1 MKIATLQFAPK
12 LGDVEGNIRRADELL
27 KRGKKEGGNGG
38 GIEELGPEILVLPEL
53 AFTGYNF
60 PSLEAITPYLEPL
73 GEGPTAKWA
82 RETAKRLKCKVCVG
96 YPEIQRASSSSD
108 KEAGAEDKCFNSLL
122 VVDEE
127 GQILLNY
134 RKRFLYYTDE
144 TWAAEGDVEG
154 FHSFTFGRDKSLPEP
169 SSSSS
174 SSQLPSDS
182 NRAVQKH
189 VPATFG
195 ICMDINPYRFE
206 APFTAWEFANR
217 VIDSQSQLVILSMAW
232 LTFLGPE
239 ELASLE
245 ARGRPDMD
253 TFNYWIQRFWPL
265 IEKRMGHEGDID
277 DECYHLGECGHDGK
291 DDGATV
297 GGKPMHKKKVVIVFA
312 NRAGEEEPVAEDKP
326 PARYAGTSAV
336 IAVTQQQPCRIGG
349 GGTRGGGSEDV
360 GGGDGGEEKKGF
372 DVKILCWDM
381 MGAREEG
388 VCFADTRADPK
399 MVFGLVRRSSKSS
412 ESG

>member
-1 MKIATLQFAPK
+1 M
-12 LGDVEGNIRRADELL
+12 NISENS
-27 KRGKKEGGNGG
+27 KKN
-38 GIEELGPEILVLPEL
+38 LTYS
-53 AFTGYNF
+53 TGYNF
-60 PSLEAITPYLEPL
+60 PSLEAITPYLEPV

-82 RETAKRLKCKVCVG
+82 RETAKRLNCKVCIG

-127 GQILLNY
+127 GRILLNY

-154 FHSFTFGRDKSLPEP
+154 FHSFTFGDVSPQP
-169 SSSSS
+169 SSS
-174 SSQLPSDS
+174 LPSSDDNDTS
-182 NRAVQKH
+182 TVQKDKKTKH
-189 VPATFG
+189 VPTTFG

-217 VIDSQSQLVILSMAW
+217 VIDSRSQLVILSMAW
-232 LTFLGPE
+232 LTLLGPE

-265 IEKRMGHEGDID
+265 IEKRMGHEEDID
-277 DECYHLGECGHDGK
+277 DESYHVHDSRDGK
-291 DDGATV
+291 DGGGVAV
-297 GGKPMHKKKVVIVFA
+297 GKQPMHKKKVVIVFA

-360 GGGDGGEEKKGF
+360 GGGDSGGEEKKGF

-399 MVFGLVRRSSKSS
+399 MVFGLVRRSSESTES
-412 ESG
+412 E